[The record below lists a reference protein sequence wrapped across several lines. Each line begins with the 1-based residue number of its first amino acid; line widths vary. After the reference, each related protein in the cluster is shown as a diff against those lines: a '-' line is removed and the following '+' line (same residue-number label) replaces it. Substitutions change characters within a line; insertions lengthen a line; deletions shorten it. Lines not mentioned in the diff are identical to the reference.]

1 MNKSIKEFVASCA
14 GILPLQEPIYEFGSL
29 QVVGQE
35 GFADLRPLF
44 PGKKYIGADMR
55 PGLGV
60 DIVLDL
66 AKIDLYDQCAGTV
79 LLLDTLEH
87 VEYVSKALEEVYR
100 ILKPGGT
107 VVIQSVLDFPIH
119 AYPNDYWRFT
129 PESFKS
135 LLKPFGWSYVG
146 YAGKKSFP
154 HTIIGVGIK
163 DPVPAFDRETFQSR
177 MEQWSKDTYYYR
189 GFWRDFI
196 ITLTPPII
204 IDTLRKIR
212 GTY

>member
-1 MNKSIKEFVASCA
+1 MNKSIKTFVRSCA
-14 GILPLQEPIYEFGSL
+14 ETLPIQEPIYEFGSL
-29 QVVGQE
+29 QVPEQE
-35 GFADLRPLF
+35 GFADLRPYF
-44 PGKKYIGADMR
+44 SGKKFIGADMR
-55 PGLGV
+55 QGPGV

-66 AKIDLYDQCAGTV
+66 AKIDLPDACAGTV
-79 LLLDTLEH
+79 LLLETVEH

-100 ILKPGGT
+100 IIKPGGIL
-107 VVIQSVLDFPIH
+107 VMSSRLDFPIH

-129 PESFKS
+129 PEAFRS

-154 HTIIGVGIK
+154 HSIIGVGCK
-163 DPVPAFDRETFQSR
+163 DPVPAFDQGTFQAR

-189 GFWRDFI
+189 GFSKELLI
-196 ITLTPPII
+196 SLTPPII

-212 GTY
+212 GTF